1 MKNYR
6 NAIAALAL
14 TFVLS
19 AASYGDGIM
28 HTGKP
33 APTPTPTPT
42 VNGIMH
48 TDATEGIMHTGVT
61 ESESGLSDA
70 VTAVALNLLQSVL
83 TLF

>member
-6 NAIAALAL
+6 NAVAALAL

-19 AASYGDGIM
+19 TATYGDGIM

-33 APTPTPTPT
+33 APSPTPT

-48 TDATEGIMHTGVT
+48 TDEAEGIMHTGAA
-61 ESESGLSDA
+61 ESESGLTDA
-70 VTAVALNLLQSVL
+70 VTVIATNLLQSVL